1 MFGYVIPDKLNMYVK
16 DFYTYKAYYCGLCKS
31 IGKSCGQCMRLT
43 TNYDVTFLDMLTH
56 SMLNKVNEFRNE
68 TCILSP
74 LKKKTIA
81 VGDEITKRVVDVNTL
96 LSYYK
101 LLDDGVDNKSFAKE
115 FTRITVVQAKYN
127 KAKQRLPEIDK
138 FYAQEYGK
146 LFELERKNVGGI
158 DVFAEPFSLMLK
170 ETIKVL
176 LGDKSNCYVEEMMY
190 FLGKWI
196 YVIDAID
203 DIDKDYKNKEFN
215 PFLINYEYLGLDK
228 FFEDK
233 YSELE
238 FLLMSCYNKIYE
250 NFNKLELKLNEGAL
264 TNIVWYGIL
273 MRTEDILRREN
284 KCKKIRL

>member
-56 SMLNKVNEFRNE
+56 SMLDKVNEFRNE

-74 LKKKTIA
+74 FKKKTIA
-81 VGDEITKRVVDVNTL
+81 VGDEITKKVVDVNTL

-101 LLDDGVDNKSFAKE
+101 LIDDDIDNKSVAKSVV
-115 FTRITVVQAKYN
+115 RVTVIESKYK
-127 KAKQRLPEIDK
+127 KAKRNLSQLDEY
-138 FYAQEYGK
+138 YAKQYKK
-146 LFELERKNVGGI
+146 LFELERQKIGGI

-170 ETIKVL
+170 ETVKTL
-176 LGDKSNCYVEEMMY
+176 LGDKSNAFVEEMMY

-196 YVIDAID
+196 YIIDAID
-203 DIDKDYKNKEFN
+203 DVDKDFKNNEFN
-215 PFLINYEYLGLDK
+215 PFLIDYDYQGLDK
-228 FFEDK
+228 F
-233 YSELE
+233 YSDNLTKLE
-238 FLLMSCYNKIYE
+238 FLLMTCYNKICE
-250 NFNKLELKLNEGAL
+250 NFSKIELKLNEGVL
-264 TNIVWYGIL
+264 TNIIWYGIL